1 MKFVRPRL
9 GVLAAICCW
18 ASAAHAAG
26 IPTVASDGGSPAA
39 ADTLYAATQGTAV
52 THQSAQLVDKPASAD
67 SAFAGI
73 TDVRVADSMDGRLQ
87 TLRLM
92 PRAKAFGVGPQ
103 LGALATAWNEALAAN
118 HAALP
123 GLHSVATAEVRRD
136 FVNAPDIYGLFNVEQ
151 ACLAVGCMTE
161 YAFSPQTPEGEVFV
175 EDVMQNLVNPTTV
188 VPVPPALLLF
198 GSSLGLLGWIRRRVA

>member
-1 MKFVRPRL
+1 MKFVMPRL

-26 IPTVASDGGSPAA
+26 MPTVDGDGSSPVA
-39 ADTLYAATQGTAV
+39 ADTLYAAPQI
-52 THQSAQLVDKPASAD
+52 VDKPASAD

-73 TDVRVADSMDGRLQ
+73 TDVRVADRLDGRLQ
-87 TLRLM
+87 TLRLL

-103 LGALATAWNEALAAN
+103 LGALAAAWNQALAAN

-136 FVNAPDIYGLFNVEQ
+136 FVNAPDVYGLFNVEQ

-175 EDVMQNLVNPTTV
+175 ESVVENLVNPTTV

>member
-1 MKFVRPRL
+1 MKFVRPRI

-26 IPTVASDGGSPAA
+26 IPTVDSDGGSPAT
-39 ADTLYAATQGTAV
+39 ADQLYAATQGTMV
-52 THQSAQLVDKPASAD
+52 RHQSAQVVDKPVSAD
-67 SAFAGI
+67 AAFADI
-73 TDVRVADSMDGRLQ
+73 ADERVHDSMDGGLQ
-87 TLRLM
+87 TLRLL

-103 LGALATAWNEALAAN
+103 LGALAEAWNEALAAN

-123 GLHSVATAEVRRD
+123 GLHSMATAEVRRD
-136 FVNAPDIYGLFNVEQ
+136 FVNAPEVYGLFNVEE

-161 YAFSPQTPEGEVFV
+161 FAFSPPTPDGEDFVQT
-175 EDVMQNLVNPTTV
+175 VMVDLVNPTTV

-198 GSSLGLLGWIRRRVA
+198 GSALGLLSWVRRRVA